1 MILEVGSNGLPEG
14 SHNAQLGFVQAD
26 AEFGVLCHDPVVTR
40 QGDKAAPGRAGP
52 LAERRTD

>member
-1 MILEVGSNGLPEG
+1 MILEVGSTGLPEG

-40 QGDKAAPGRAGP
+40 QGDKAAPGWAGP